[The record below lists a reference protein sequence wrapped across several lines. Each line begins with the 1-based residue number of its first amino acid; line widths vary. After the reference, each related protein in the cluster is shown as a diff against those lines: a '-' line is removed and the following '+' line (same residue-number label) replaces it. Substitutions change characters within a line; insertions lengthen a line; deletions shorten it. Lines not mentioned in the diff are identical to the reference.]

1 MIKES
6 KKIEFWNFLTAE
18 KNQARPKGI
27 TMQRLAVIKS
37 AILKS
42 DIWTE
47 IIGRH
52 EAADKTAQEFYQSAD
67 AAAALSRTQFW
78 EAVRGIIRQGETER
92 QNTEGRRNPRSN
104 TNGGKRRV
112 SANSRRKRF

>member
-1 MIKES
+1 MIEES

-27 TMQRLAVIKS
+27 TIQRLAVIKS

-42 DIWTE
+42 EVWSE
-47 IIGRH
+47 IIERH
-52 EAADKTAQEFYQSAD
+52 GAADRTAQEFYQSAD

-78 EAVRGIIRQGETER
+78 EAVRDIIRQGETER
-92 QNTEGRRNPRSN
+92 QNTEARRNPRSSTN
-104 TNGGKRRV
+104 TGKRRV
-112 SANSRRKRF
+112 STNSRRKRF